1 MPRLMGKQD
10 WMQTVADMGTA
21 ESVWYENIV
30 GDALDVPF
38 PLPEAGRY
46 RVIFVKLAD
55 VQNKPTDQSI
65 SRPRHRDISPR
76 VRALRGSAKLNDNR
90 DYKEI
95 LAEAAAR
102 KYETLG

>member
-10 WMQTVADMGTA
+10 WMQTVADMGTD

-38 PLPEAGRY
+38 SLPEAGRY
-46 RVIFVKLAD
+46 RAIFVKLAD

>member
-21 ESVWYENIV
+21 ESVWCENIV

-38 PLPEAGRY
+38 SLPEAGRY

-55 VQNKPTDQSI
+55 VQNKSMAQPI
-65 SRPRHRDISPR
+65 SRHRDISPR
-76 VRALRGSAKLNDNR
+76 VRALRGSAKLNDDR